1 MNFKDNLKSYKHTLP
16 VIMGTFIVIRFD
28 YEIIC
33 ILYVLTRFGSFPD
46 WLFSAKSTRA
56 LFLVTY
62 PINTLRNYNP
72 EIGDDADTSV
82 LKQLD
87 MQHKKWPFNPKI

>member
-46 WLFSAKSTRA
+46 
-56 LFLVTY
+56 
-62 PINTLRNYNP
+62 
-72 EIGDDADTSV
+72 EIWFFPR
-82 LKQLD
+82 L
-87 MQHKKWPFNPKI
+87 II